1 MTGAPGSETVEP
13 ICSAKG
19 CRAEATWVLAW
30 NNPKLHPPDRR
41 KTWATCDTHRE
52 SLAQFLT
59 QRGFLRETQPIPRL
73 GTVGNAAGNDS
84 AADG

>member
-1 MTGAPGSETVEP
+1 MTGPPGSETVPP

-30 NNPKLHPPDRR
+30 NNPKLHTPDRR
-41 KTWATCDTHRE
+41 KTWAACDTHRE

-59 QRGFLRETQPIPRL
+59 VRGFLRETQPVPSP
-73 GTVGNAAGNDS
+73 GTAGNAS
-84 AADG
+84 AADS